1 MRSQRILTWLLMLG
15 LMMSAAPAASALQ
28 QRPSGEGTPPLG
40 AERRAELMERWQAM
54 DDAERARMVERFE
67 RLRSLSPEEQQRARQ
82 QARRL
87 TDELPRPDRSARRG
101 RDRLR
106 RIGADL
112 GPGRRRAGRQ
122 EPLAIAQTE

>member
-1 MRSQRILTWLLMLG
+1 MRSQRILTWLLTLG

-87 TDELPRPDRSARRG
+87 TDELSATEE
-101 RDRLR
+101 
-106 RIGADL
+106 AL
-112 GPGRRRAGRQ
+112 GPEQRATLGRLSRKERQ
-122 EPLAIAQTE
+122 RVVRGPVP